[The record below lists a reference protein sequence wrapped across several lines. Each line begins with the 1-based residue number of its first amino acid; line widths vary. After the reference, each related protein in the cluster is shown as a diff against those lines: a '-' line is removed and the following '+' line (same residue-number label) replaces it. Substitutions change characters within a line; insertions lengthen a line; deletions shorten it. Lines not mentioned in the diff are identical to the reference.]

1 MLFSS
6 LGKKALSLCAASRDN
21 IVRQQ
26 FSTIFISQA
35 VLVLAKYLC
44 LHSKYLSP
52 WSPLK
57 LHVKT
62 EMLRQQAENTLQ
74 FNWFIW
80 LKNVSVFREMEV
92 DFSSLLYLVFC
103 CMKTVV
109 LCVPLIIT
117 IGFFLQQ
124 LSPKIGLLQL
134 LIERQAVLFCF
145 FHIWDCQGQ
154 SDIAVVTFVK
164 AKAVSQHC

>member
-6 LGKKALSLCAASRDN
+6 LGKKTLSLCAASRNN

-26 FSTIFISQA
+26 FSTIFIGSVGA
-35 VLVLAKYLC
+35 GKKLLPTFKIP
-44 LHSKYLSP
+44 P

-62 EMLRQQAENTLQ
+62 EMLRQQVENTLQ

-80 LKNVSVFREMEV
+80 LKNVSVFREIEV
-92 DFSSLLYLVFC
+92 DFSSLLYLVFG

-109 LCVPLIIT
+109 SCVPLIIT
-117 IGFFLQQ
+117 SGFFLQQ
-124 LSPKIGLLQL
+124 LSPKIGHLLL

-145 FHIWDCQGQ
+145 FHIWDGQGQ